1 MIWFKD
7 GIVMG
12 QSLLDFK
19 QWLLAELERKL
30 RWRDPDR
37 KRHSTIYKIILCK
50 KIDLALTGACL
61 VALSIFKSKIYPDI
75 IYIPSVLKQKSGNW
89 KMATIRSSSQQLQAS
104 ITALVFLL
112 LISTFAINNFSN
124 KNISK
129 TFFIGNFAGVR
140 GKYIKFQNLYNHLSR
155 KLSRNCYS
163 SYRWISIK
171 LYPLNV
177 FSLH

>member
-75 IYIPSVLKQKSGNW
+75 IYIP
-89 KMATIRSSSQQLQAS
+89 
-104 ITALVFLL
+104 
-112 LISTFAINNFSN
+112 
-124 KNISK
+124 
-129 TFFIGNFAGVR
+129 
-140 GKYIKFQNLYNHLSR
+140 
-155 KLSRNCYS
+155 
-163 SYRWISIK
+163 
-171 LYPLNV
+171 
-177 FSLH
+177 

>member
-1 MIWFKD
+1 
-7 GIVMG
+7 MG

-89 KMATIRSSSQQLQAS
+89 KMATIRSSSQQLKPVLRPWSFCCWFQLLQSIIFLIKIFQKRFSLEILLVFVAS
-104 ITALVFLL
+104 I
-112 LISTFAINNFSN
+112 SS
-124 KNISK
+124 SK
-129 TFFIGNFAGVR
+129 TFIIICPESFQEIVIPHIAEFLLNFI
-140 GKYIKFQNLYNHLSR
+140 H
-155 KLSRNCYS
+155 
-163 SYRWISIK
+163 
-171 LYPLNV
+171 
-177 FSLH
+177 